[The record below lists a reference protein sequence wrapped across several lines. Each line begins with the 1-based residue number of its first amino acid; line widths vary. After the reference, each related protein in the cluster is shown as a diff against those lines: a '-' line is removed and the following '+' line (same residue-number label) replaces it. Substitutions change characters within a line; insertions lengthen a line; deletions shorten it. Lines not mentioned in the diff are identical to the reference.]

1 LSENQQEQNGHYPG
15 ILSEHE
21 LQKYLICNN
30 ISKCPGGVTGH
41 RYRNFYDRGNVV
53 ADGGVVGIWGE
64 DTGHIKRL
72 LKQGSYRS
80 PGQKIVTSKFH
91 HGFKNHN
98 MKRYFTGVLL
108 FLCSSVLAQP
118 TVRDQFQKI
127 NTVAEA
133 QAWMAANQQLKPAI
147 LHLTAGKDSTL
158 IDKRLLRQ
166 NQGDIF
172 SVGYVTYKVL
182 ESKESVKYRASYIY
196 LDGSTLSPSEV
207 DSLRK
212 VIVDKLKAG
221 AKWDQLSD
229 QYTMDGNTTHGDTG
243 WFFGE
248 LQMPKEFQDAVKA
261 HNLGDI
267 FFVDVSERNWHYI
280 VKKTYN
286 DDDQKD
292 ATILRANGR

>member
-1 LSENQQEQNGHYPG
+1 
-15 ILSEHE
+15 
-21 LQKYLICNN
+21 
-30 ISKCPGGVTGH
+30 
-41 RYRNFYDRGNVV
+41 
-53 ADGGVVGIWGE
+53 
-64 DTGHIKRL
+64 
-72 LKQGSYRS
+72 
-80 PGQKIVTSKFH
+80 
-91 HGFKNHN
+91 
-98 MKRYFTGVLL
+98 MKKSVFGVLL
-108 FLCSSVLAQP
+108 LLSTSTFGQA
-118 TVRDQFQKI
+118 TVTDQFKNI
-127 NTVAEA
+127 TTVQQAD
-133 QAWMAANQQLKPAI
+133 AWMAANQPLKPAI

-172 SVGYVTYKVL
+172 SVGYVTYKVI
-182 ESKESVKYRASYIY
+182 ESKESVKYRANYIY
-196 LDGSTLSPSEV
+196 LDGSVLSPSEL

-212 VIVDKLKAG
+212 LIVQKLNAG
-221 AKWDQLSD
+221 ANWDQLSD

-261 HNLGDI
+261 HNTGDI
-267 FFVDVSERNWHYI
+267 FFVDVSEKNWHYI